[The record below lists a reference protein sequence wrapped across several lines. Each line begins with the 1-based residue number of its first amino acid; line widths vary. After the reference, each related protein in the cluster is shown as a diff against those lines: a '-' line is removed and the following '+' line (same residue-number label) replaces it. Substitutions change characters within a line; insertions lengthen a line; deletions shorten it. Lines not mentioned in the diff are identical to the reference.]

1 MTSVTSS
8 PLLSCSS
15 SSANIDDAVDS
26 GDQSSRSSGREALRV
41 TSHPV
46 SVCLCNLEQIT
57 QFVWPQYH
65 HRKMGQPDLPRRL
78 EVLVAGIGE
87 LGPV

>member
-1 MTSVTSS
+1 MTSATSS
-8 PLLSCSS
+8 PFLSCSS
-15 SSANIDDAVDS
+15 SSANTDDAVD
-26 GDQSSRSSGREALRV
+26 GGNQSSRSLGSGV

-57 QFVWPQYH
+57 QFVWPPH
-65 HRKMGQPDLPRRL
+65 HHHKMGKPDLLRRL